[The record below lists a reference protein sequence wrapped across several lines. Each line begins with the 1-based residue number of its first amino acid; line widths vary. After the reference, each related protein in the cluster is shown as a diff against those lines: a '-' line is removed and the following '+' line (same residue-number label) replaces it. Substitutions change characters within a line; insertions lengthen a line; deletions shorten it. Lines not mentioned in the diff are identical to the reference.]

1 MAVNVSQAQFS
12 HPLFLDS
19 LKRALA
25 DAKAPA
31 HCVELEITESMAM
44 TDPALLIQTLHQIK
58 QLGAQVSIDDFGT
71 GFSSLSHLQKLN
83 VDKLKIDRAFVN
95 EIGSKSGEGNIAKMI
110 VQLSQS
116 LNIKVIAEGV
126 ETEHQADTLMSFG
139 CHLAQGYLY
148 ARPLTKEDLRN
159 WLASK

>member
-1 MAVNVSQAQFS
+1 MN
-12 HPLFLDS
+12 
-19 LKRALA
+19 
-25 DAKAPA
+25 
-31 HCVELEITESMAM
+31 
-44 TDPALLIQTLHQIK
+44 DPEMLIKTLHNIK
-58 QLGAQVSIDDFGT
+58 QLGVQISIDDFGT

-95 EIGSKSGEGNIAKMI
+95 EINDKSGEGSIAKMI

-126 ETEHQADTLMSFG
+126 ETKLQADTLMGFG

-148 ARPLTKEDLRN
+148 ARPKTQLDLRA
-159 WLASK
+159 WLAQDPEQWKVM